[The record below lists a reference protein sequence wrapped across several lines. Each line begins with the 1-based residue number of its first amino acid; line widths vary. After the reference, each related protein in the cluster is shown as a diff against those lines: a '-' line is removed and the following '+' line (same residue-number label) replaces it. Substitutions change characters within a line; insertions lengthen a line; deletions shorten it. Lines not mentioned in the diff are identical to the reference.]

1 MELTFKVEGL
11 KELEAA
17 LIELAD
23 EYGPK
28 KAVQSMR
35 PAVKAATDPVE
46 QAIRSSTPADTG
58 NLAASTR
65 TRIGKPTGKM
75 LRSVHFHKDMVIAA
89 RVGWT
94 WSGENRLWNQALAVE
109 FGTAQQS
116 GNAVLWSA
124 IQQHSEQM
132 AKTFGETLGPA
143 IEKKAASLNK
153 RR

>member
-11 KELEAA
+11 KELETA
-17 LIELAD
+17 LMALAD

-35 PAVKAATDPVE
+35 PAVKAATQPVE
-46 QAIRSSTPADTG
+46 EQIRSTTPADSG

-65 TRIGKPTGKM
+65 TRIGKPTGRM
-75 LRSVHFHKDMVIAA
+75 LRSEHFHKDMVIAA

-94 WSGENRLWNQALAVE
+94 WSGEQRLWNQALAVE
-109 FGTAQQS
+109 FGTSRMAGSATLGSAMQQ
-116 GNAVLWSA
+116 NA
-124 IQQHSEQM
+124 EQM